1 MLVSAI
7 VNVVRFCTRRPK
19 AVIAVYALLA
29 IASAFYAATHFAID
43 TDINKLL
50 SPTLDWRQRELDFE
64 KSFPGRYDSILV
76 VVDAPTPELAASATR
91 ALTQKLQPNTSD
103 FRSVEELAGGA
114 FFAREGLLFL
124 PVEELEKTTKALS
137 QAAPLVRTIVSDP
150 SLRGLAQVLTL
161 AISGVRGKLI
171 SLDDLQG
178 P

>member
-1 MLVSAI
+1 M
-7 VNVVRFCTRRPK
+7 CRPP
-19 AVIAVYALLA
+19 I
-29 IASAFYAATHFAID
+29 
-43 TDINKLL
+43 
-50 SPTLDWRQRELDFE
+50 
-64 KSFPGRYDSILV
+64 
-76 VVDAPTPELAASATR
+76 AASATR

-161 AISGVRGKLI
+161 VRTGLATVAKMG
-171 SLDDLQG
+171 S